1 MLMALLMWTKWWKFS
16 TKKQS
21 VTSLIFIV
29 NFQKTWIQ
37 FIAISKIKINFFQIN
52 LMLEF
57 FLFNV
62 GIIRITFKLLSIRS
76 NLFSLK
82 FVISNFWQFF
92 CYLHFFLNFHYFF
105 HFFPNKNCQVKKI
118 QNQNNMLV
126 VERGGNPIIQTQN
139 FTKLNFGYF

>member
-1 MLMALLMWTKWWKFS
+1 
-16 TKKQS
+16 
-21 VTSLIFIV
+21 
-29 NFQKTWIQ
+29 
-37 FIAISKIKINFFQIN
+37 
-52 LMLEF
+52 MLEF